1 MNENKEIKTTHD
13 IEEEINWRN
22 VVKDPSRWFGFIY
35 PLFLI
40 AVIMGGFYY
49 IDNMRT
55 ITRNEIENVMAATA
69 YEMPVIEMKKGRMTK
84 GVDVEVLTSPTQEL
98 LEKGR
103 ELYIANCSSCH
114 GENGNGDGAAGEGLD
129 PKPRNFHDKDG
140 WTIGRKIS
148 DMYKAVEEG
157 IEGTGMVAYEYLD
170 AEDKIAM
177 IHYIRTFEDDFPQDT
192 DEDFVQLDMT
202 YGLYEPRKLPNQIP
216 IDTAINRIAEGGKQN
231 KKIANSVFEFL
242 NANKSNE
249 SAQVFLEY
257 TACPKTALI
266 TLLNNKSWMESS
278 QKFYDIISSGQPQD
292 GFKTEIN
299 SLPSED
305 INQMYQYFITL
316 FSGREIS

>member
-114 GENGNGDGAAGEGLD
+114 GENGNGTEQPAKVSIRSHVISTIKMVGRLAARSQICTKQSKKASKALA
-129 PKPRNFHDKDG
+129 
-140 WTIGRKIS
+140 WSLMSIWIQKI
-148 DMYKAVEEG
+148 
-157 IEGTGMVAYEYLD
+157 
-170 AEDKIAM
+170 
-177 IHYIRTFEDDFPQDT
+177 
-192 DEDFVQLDMT
+192 
-202 YGLYEPRKLPNQIP
+202 KLQ
-216 IDTAINRIAEGGKQN
+216 
-231 KKIANSVFEFL
+231 
-242 NANKSNE
+242 
-249 SAQVFLEY
+249 
-257 TACPKTALI
+257 
-266 TLLNNKSWMESS
+266 
-278 QKFYDIISSGQPQD
+278 
-292 GFKTEIN
+292 
-299 SLPSED
+299 
-305 INQMYQYFITL
+305 
-316 FSGREIS
+316 